1 MSEDDDDDAVVDVEA
16 IIGEVDEI
24 GIGVTWRLMDVVYIV
39 VGDVWES
46 ALPAIVVV
54 WLLLRT
60 CCRIGAADAFVC
72 VCNRSNVKQWS
83 LTEPAKI

>member
-16 IIGEVDEI
+16 RLWEVDEI
-24 GIGVTWRLMDVVYIV
+24 GIEVTWRLMDVEYIV
-39 VGDVWES
+39 VGDVWDI

-60 CCRIGAADAFVC
+60 CCRMGAADAFVF
-72 VCNRSNVKQWS
+72 NFFLFGKGI
-83 LTEPAKI
+83 K